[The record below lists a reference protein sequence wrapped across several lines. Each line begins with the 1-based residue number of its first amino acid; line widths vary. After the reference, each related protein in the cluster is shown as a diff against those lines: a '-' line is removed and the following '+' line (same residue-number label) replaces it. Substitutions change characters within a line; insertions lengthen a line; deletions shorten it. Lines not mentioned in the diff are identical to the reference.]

1 MSMATISDVARVA
14 GVSVSTVSYAI
25 SGARPIRP
33 ETRER
38 IQSAMRSLRFQPN
51 AMARS
56 LASRRSRVI
65 ALIYP
70 QIGGGIGGTAGE
82 FVQSVAERAREA
94 DYQLVLWPFRTD
106 QAREIRNLAR
116 QRMADGV
123 LLMEVCLDDER
134 IDVLE
139 AAKVPYAMI
148 GRTRDVTERPS
159 VDIDFASTME
169 TAISHLVGLGH
180 RRIAF
185 INHSGE
191 QMSAGYGP
199 AVRAAAAYD
208 GLMTARGFVPLSR
221 TCDDSPVTGRAVT
234 AELLATDPEL
244 TAIITMNEL
253 ATFGVYAE
261 LASRNLSIPGDVS
274 VLGIVT
280 SPGVGT
286 LSYPP
291 LTTMHSPGAE
301 LGRLAVDCLL
311 SQLDPAR
318 TPVPN
323 QLIPCVL
330 EPGMSI
336 GPARTDPDVPQRP

>member
-1 MSMATISDVARVA
+1 MATITDVARAA

-25 SGARPIRP
+25 SGARPIRH
-33 ETRER
+33 ETRQR
-38 IQSAMRSLRFQPN
+38 IQSAMLTLGFQPN

-56 LASRRSRVI
+56 LASRRSRVL

-70 QIGGGIGGTAGE
+70 QIAGIGGTAGE
-82 FVQSVAERAREA
+82 FVQAVAERAKEA
-94 DYQLVLWPFRTD
+94 GYQLVLWPFRAD
-106 QAREIRNLAR
+106 QADDIRNLAR

-139 AAKVPYAMI
+139 AAEVPYAMI
-148 GRTRDVTERPS
+148 GRTRDVTDRPS
-159 VDIDFASTME
+159 VDIDFAATMA
-169 TAISHLVGLGH
+169 TAVSHLVGLGH
-180 RRIAF
+180 RSIAF
-185 INHSGE
+185 VNHSAE
-191 QMSAGYGP
+191 QVAGGYGP
-199 AVRAAAAYD
+199 AVRSAAAFD
-208 GLMTARGFVPLSR
+208 ELMTERGLVPLSR
-221 TCDDSPVTGRAVT
+221 TCDDSPVMGRAVT
-234 AELLATDPEL
+234 AELLAADPDL
-244 TAIITMNEL
+244 TAIVTMNEL

-261 LASRNLSIPGDVS
+261 LASRGLSIPGDVS
-274 VLGIVT
+274 VLGVVT

-336 GPARTDPDVPQRP
+336 GPARTDQDVPRRP

>member
-1 MSMATISDVARVA
+1 MATISDVARAA

-38 IQSAMRSLRFQPN
+38 IHDAMRSLGFQPN

-94 DYQLVLWPFRTD
+94 GYQLVLWPFRTD

-116 QRMADGV
+116 QGMADGV

-169 TAISHLVGLGH
+169 TAIAHLVGLGH

-185 INHSGE
+185 VNHSGE

-208 GLMTARGFVPLSR
+208 ELMTVRGLVPLSR

-318 TPVPN
+318 RPIPN

-330 EPGMSI
+330 EQGMSI
-336 GPARTDPDVPQRP
+336 GPARTDLGVPPRP

>member
-1 MSMATISDVARVA
+1 MATITDVARVA

-38 IQSAMRSLRFQPN
+38 IQSAMRSLGFQPN

-56 LASRRSRVI
+56 LASRRTRVL
-65 ALIYP
+65 ALVSP
-70 QIGGGIGGTAGE
+70 QIGGAIGGSVGE
-82 FVQSVAERAREA
+82 FVDAVAARAREA
-94 DYQLVLWPFRTD
+94 GYQLVVWPFRAD

-116 QRMADGV
+116 QGMADGV

-139 AAKVPYAMI
+139 SAEVPYAMI
-148 GRTRDVTERPS
+148 GRTRDVSARPS

-169 TAISHLVGLGH
+169 AAISHLVGLGH
-180 RRIAF
+180 RHIAF
-185 INHSGE
+185 VNHSAE
-191 QMSAGYGP
+191 QIDAGYGP

-208 GLMTARGFVPLSR
+208 ECMSVRGLVPLSR
-221 TCDDSPVTGRAVT
+221 TSDDSPVVGRAVT
-234 AELLATDPEL
+234 ADLLATDPEL
-244 TAIITMNEL
+244 TAIVTMNEL

-261 LASRNLSIPGDVS
+261 LASRGLSIPGDVS

-330 EPGMSI
+330 EQGMSI
-336 GPARTDPDVPQRP
+336 GPARTDLDVPRRP

>member
-1 MSMATISDVARVA
+1 MATINDVARAA

-38 IQSAMRSLRFQPN
+38 IQSAMRSLGFQPN

-94 DYQLVLWPFRTD
+94 GYQLVLWPFRTD

-139 AAKVPYAMI
+139 AAQVPYAMI
-148 GRTRDVTERPS
+148 GRTRDVTERAS

-208 GLMTARGFVPLSR
+208 ELMTGHGFEPLSR
-221 TCDDSPVTGRAVT
+221 TCDDSPVMGRAVT
-234 AELLATDPEL
+234 AELLAADPGL

-261 LASRNLSIPGDVS
+261 LTSRNLSIPGHVS
-274 VLGIVT
+274 VLGVVT

-311 SQLDPAR
+311 SQLEPAR
-318 TPVPN
+318 SPIPN

-336 GPARTDPDVPQRP
+336 GPARTDQDVPQRP

>member
-1 MSMATISDVARVA
+1 
-14 GVSVSTVSYAI
+14 VSYAI

-38 IQSAMRSLRFQPN
+38 IHAAMHTLGFQPN

-70 QIGGGIGGTAGE
+70 QIGGIGGTAGE
-82 FVQSVAERAREA
+82 FVGAVAERARDA
-94 DYQLVLWPFRTD
+94 GYQLVLWPFRAD
-106 QAREIRNLAR
+106 QADDIRNLAR

-139 AAKVPYAMI
+139 AAEVPYTMI
-148 GRTRDVTERPS
+148 GRTRDVADRPS
-159 VDIDFASTME
+159 VDIDFASTMA
-169 TAISHLVGLGH
+169 TAVSHLVGLGH
-180 RRIAF
+180 RHIAF
-185 INHSGE
+185 VNHSAD
-191 QMSAGYGP
+191 QIKAGYGP
-199 AVRAAAAYD
+199 AVRSAAAFD
-208 GLMTARGFVPLSR
+208 ECMTAHGLVPLSR
-221 TCDDSPVTGRAVT
+221 TCDDSPVMGRAVT
-234 AELLATDPEL
+234 ADLLDTDPGL
-244 TAIITMNEL
+244 TAIVTMNEL

-261 LASRNLSIPGDVS
+261 LASRGLSIPGDVS
-274 VLGIVT
+274 VLGVVT

-336 GPARTDPDVPQRP
+336 GPARTDQDVPQRP

>member
-1 MSMATISDVARVA
+1 MATISDVARAA

-25 SGARPIRP
+25 SGARPIRS

-38 IQSAMRSLRFQPN
+38 IQSAMRSLGFQPN

-70 QIGGGIGGTAGE
+70 QVGGGIGGTAGE
-82 FVQSVAERAREA
+82 FVQSVAEGAREA
-94 DYQLVLWPFRTD
+94 GYQLVLWPFRTD

-116 QRMADGV
+116 QGMADGV

-148 GRTRDVTERPS
+148 GRTRDVSERPS

-169 TAISHLVGLGH
+169 TAIAHLVGLGH

-185 INHSGE
+185 VNHSGE

-208 GLMTARGFVPLSR
+208 ELMTVRGLVPLSR

-318 TPVPN
+318 RPIPN

-330 EPGMSI
+330 EQGMSI
-336 GPARTDPDVPQRP
+336 GPARTDLGVPPRP

>member
-1 MSMATISDVARVA
+1 MATITDVARAA

-38 IQSAMRSLRFQPN
+38 IHAAMHRLGFQPN

-70 QIGGGIGGTAGE
+70 QIGGIGGTAGE
-82 FVQSVAERAREA
+82 FVQAVAERAREA
-94 DYQLVLWPFRTD
+94 GYQLVLWPFRAD
-106 QAREIRNLAR
+106 QAGEIRNLAR
-116 QRMADGV
+116 QGMADGV
-123 LLMEVCLDDER
+123 LIMEVCLDDER

-139 AAKVPYAMI
+139 ASEVPYAMI
-148 GRTRDVTERPS
+148 GRTRDVAERPS
-159 VDIDFASTME
+159 VDIDFASTMA

-180 RRIAF
+180 RHIAF
-185 INHSGE
+185 VNHSE
-191 QMSAGYGP
+191 DQITAGYGP
-199 AVRAAAAYD
+199 AVRSAAAFD
-208 GLMTARGFVPLSR
+208 ECMTAHGLAPLSR
-221 TCDDSPVTGRAVT
+221 TCDDSPVMGRAVT
-234 AELLATDPEL
+234 ADLLDTDPGL
-244 TAIITMNEL
+244 TAIVTMNEL

-261 LASRNLSIPGDVS
+261 LASRGLSIPGDVS
-274 VLGIVT
+274 VLGVVT

-336 GPARTDPDVPQRP
+336 GPARTDLDVPPRP

>member
-1 MSMATISDVARVA
+1 MSMATISDVARAA

-38 IQSAMRSLRFQPN
+38 IQSAMRSLGFQPN

-94 DYQLVLWPFRTD
+94 GYQLVLWPFRTD

-148 GRTRDVTERPS
+148 GRTRDVTERAS
-159 VDIDFASTME
+159 VDID
-169 TAISHLVGLGH
+169 
-180 RRIAF
+180 
-185 INHSGE
+185 HSGE

-208 GLMTARGFVPLSR
+208 ELMSGHGFEPLSR

-234 AELLATDPEL
+234 AELLAADPAL

-261 LASRNLSIPGDVS
+261 LASQNLSIPGDVS

-311 SQLDPAR
+311 SQLEPAR
-318 TPVPN
+318 SPIPN

-336 GPARTDPDVPQRP
+336 GPARTDQDVPQRP

>member
-1 MSMATISDVARVA
+1 MATINDVAREA
-14 GVSVSTVSYAI
+14 GVSVSTVSYAL
-25 SGARPIRP
+25 SGTRPIRP
-33 ETRER
+33 ETRDR
-38 IQSAMRSLRFQPN
+38 IQEAMRTLGFQPN

-65 ALIYP
+65 ALVYA
-70 QIGGGIGGTAGE
+70 QAAGIGGTGGE
-82 FVQSVAERAREA
+82 FVQAVADRAQEA
-94 DYQLVLWPFRTD
+94 GYQLVLWPFRAD

-139 AAKVPYAMI
+139 RGKVPYAMI
-148 GRTRDVTERPS
+148 GRTRDVTGRPS
-159 VDIDFASTME
+159 VDIDFEATVATAVAHLME
-169 TAISHLVGLGH
+169 QGH
-180 RRIAF
+180 RQIAF
-185 INHSGE
+185 VNHSAE
-191 QMSAGYGP
+191 QLAAGYGP

-208 GLMTARGFVPLSR
+208 EVMRSHGLVPLAR
-221 TCDDSPVTGRAVT
+221 TCDDSPVVGRAVT
-234 AELLATDPEL
+234 ADLLEAEPGL

-261 LASRNLSIPGDVS
+261 LASRGLSIPDDVS
-274 VLGIVT
+274 VLGVVT

-311 SQLDPAR
+311 SQLEPAR

-330 EPGMSI
+330 APGMSI
-336 GPARTDPDVPQRP
+336 GPARADHTSL

>member
-1 MSMATISDVARVA
+1 MATISDVARSA

-38 IQSAMRSLRFQPN
+38 IQSAMRSLGFQPN

-169 TAISHLVGLGH
+169 TAIAHLVGLGH

-336 GPARTDPDVPQRP
+336 GPARTDLDVPQRP

>member
-1 MSMATISDVARVA
+1 MATISDVARAA

-25 SGARPIRP
+25 SGSRPIKP

-38 IQSAMRSLRFQPN
+38 IQAAMRELGFQPN

-65 ALIYP
+65 ALVYP
-70 QIGGGIGGTAGE
+70 QIAGIGGTAGE
-82 FVQSVAERAREA
+82 FVQAVADRAREEG
-94 DYQLVLWPFRTD
+94 YQLVLWPFRAD

-116 QRMADGV
+116 QSMADGV

-139 AAKVPYAMI
+139 RAEVPYAMI
-148 GRTRDVTERPS
+148 GRTRDVTDRPS
-159 VDIDFASTME
+159 VDIDFDLTMS

-180 RRIAF
+180 RHIAF
-185 INHSGE
+185 VNHSAE
-191 QMSAGYGP
+191 QIEAGYGP
-199 AVRAAAAYD
+199 AVRAAEAYERHMASH
-208 GLMTARGFVPLSR
+208 GLVPLAR
-221 TCDDSPVTGRAVT
+221 ACDDSPVTGRAVT
-234 AELLATDPEL
+234 AELLAADPAL
-244 TAIITMNEL
+244 TAVVTMNEL

-261 LASRNLSIPGDVS
+261 LASRGLSIPGDVS
-274 VLGIVT
+274 VLGVVT

-311 SQLDPAR
+311 SRLDPAR
-318 TPVPN
+318 SPVPN

-336 GPARTDPDVPQRP
+336 GPARTDQDASPRL